1 MQLCN
6 NNEFQYQ
13 FFSFLVAGTV
23 PNWISGT
30 YIRVGPGKFDVGDTT
45 MTNFIDGYA
54 ILTKFDIR
62 NGLVSSLILIK
73 N

>member
-1 MQLCN
+1 MYVL
-6 NNEFQYQ
+6 FY
-13 FFSFLVAGTV
+13 FTGSV

-30 YIRVGPGKFDVGDTT
+30 YIRVGPGKFDIGDTT

-62 NGLVSSLILIK
+62 NGLVSYLYIALLF
-73 N
+73 NFQ